1 MLEFIKLLDLDYD
14 SAFTCPVCSQLSH
27 NDLVVIIDGK
37 EMGMNRALTK
47 PYVAPLSPSESV
59 VNIEWYASP
68 GIHDVREYLLV

>member
-1 MLEFIKLLDLDYD
+1 
-14 SAFTCPVCSQLSH
+14 
-27 NDLVVIIDGK
+27 
-37 EMGMNRALTK
+37 MNRALTK